1 MSAREVESAGR
12 SLREPVAR
20 TADSLSSQAPAEPD
34 LPGDATTPGEDALSL
49 LIAGDDDHGAP
60 TSEIGPH
67 RHGGGAAIAL
77 PEDGG
82 EPLLHSGAAPGR
94 RVKTGVWTTY
104 KEKVAHLSGLVC
116 RAQKPIRIL
125 DAIKW
130 DDDIARRLIQNRFS
144 KLPAVG
150 PRYYER
156 VPLRFDP
163 KAKIEEFEHIAKK
176 VKKLLGGEDEIG
188 KILLRCCDQY
198 IKVVKML
205 QVRGTPDFYKWSRE
219 LYGSP
224 KETFIDE
231 QTRVR
236 DLGHLLYEILD
247 GLEEEDLG
255 QSYERTISAEECVE
269 MLNKRFAQYF
279 DDDHVHARLDDGIIS
294 DAAAGA
300 NYIKVKKG
308 VMFAPRDVDVLEVH
322 EGWCHV
328 GTTLNGESQRVATW
342 LAKGPPCT
350 TAVQEGLAVILEI
363 FCFVSRPARAKKLNN
378 RILAVDKAEDGAN
391 ILDVI
396 EFYRTEGYSEIECI
410 TNAQRVFRGGVVR
423 GGAPFTK
430 DISYCKGFIAN
441 YNFMRTCIKLGR
453 PELIPFL
460 FVGKV
465 TLEDVP
471 VLYRKWKEGVVDR
484 PKYVPPVFR
493 DLNGIAMWMAYS
505 NFFNRMNLARIQE
518 NLKPSILGV

>member
-1 MSAREVESAGR
+1 
-12 SLREPVAR
+12 
-20 TADSLSSQAPAEPD
+20 
-34 LPGDATTPGEDALSL
+34 
-49 LIAGDDDHGAP
+49 LI
-60 TSEIGPH
+60 
-67 RHGGGAAIAL
+67 
-77 PEDGG
+77 
-82 EPLLHSGAAPGR
+82 
-94 RVKTGVWTTY
+94 V
-104 KEKVAHLSGLVC
+104 

-130 DDDIARRLIQNRFS
+130 DDDIARRLIENRFT

-156 VPLRFDP
+156 NPLPFRP
-163 KAKIEEFEHIAKK
+163 QAKIEEFEGIKRR
-176 VKKLLGGEDEIG
+176 VQKLLGDKDEVAR
-188 KILLRCCDQY
+188 ILLRNCDQY
-198 IKVVKML
+198 ATAVRML
-205 QVRGTPDFYKWSRE
+205 QVRGTHDFYKYSRE

-224 KETFIDE
+224 KDTFLDDETRI
-231 QTRVR
+231 R

-255 QSYERTISAEECVE
+255 VTYERTISAEECVE
-269 MLNKRFAQYF
+269 MLNKRFATYF
-279 DDDHVHARLDDGIIS
+279 SDNFVHAKLDDGIVS

-300 NYIKVKKG
+300 DYIKIKKG
-308 VMFAPRDVDVLEVH
+308 VTFAPRDVDVLEVH

-328 GTTLNGESQRVATW
+328 GTTLNGQRQRVATW

-350 TAVQEGLAVILEI
+350 TDVQEGLAMLLEI

-378 RILAVDKAEDGAN
+378 RILACDKAEDGAN
-391 ILDVI
+391 ILDII
-396 EFYRTEGYSEIECI
+396 EFYRTEGYSEIECVA
-410 TNAQRVFRGGVVR
+410 NAQRIFRGGVVK

-430 DISYCKGFIAN
+430 DIAYCKGFVSN
-441 YNFMRTCIKLGR
+441 YNFLRTCIKLGR

-484 PKYVPPVFR
+484 PRYVPRVFR

-505 NFFNRMNLARIQE
+505 NFFNQMNLERIQQK
-518 NLKPSILGV
+518 LKPIILGT